1 MAWLLASAVG
11 LAIGFGCWL
20 GYWLRLL
27 ARLCFASTVG
37 LAVWH
42 GYAWLWLYGLAIGFS
57 CWLGYACLQLYGL
70 ALAWLLALV
79 QLAVVWKLE
88 MLAVSNFY
96 EEGNGPFSVRTE
108 FC

>member
-27 ARLCFASTVG
+27 ARLCFAS
-37 LAVWH
+37 AV

-70 ALAWLLALV
+70 ALAWLLATV

-88 MLAVSNFY
+88 MVAVSNFY
-96 EEGNGPFSVRTE
+96 EEGDGPFSVRTE